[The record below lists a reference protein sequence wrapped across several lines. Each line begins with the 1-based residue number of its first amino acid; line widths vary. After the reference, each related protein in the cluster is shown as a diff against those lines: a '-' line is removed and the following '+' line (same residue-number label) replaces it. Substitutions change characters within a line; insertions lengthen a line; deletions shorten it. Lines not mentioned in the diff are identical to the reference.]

1 MNKKKKATL
10 NGGSALPRISFLEKT
25 LQVKLNYHNQPLF
38 SIYQRGLKYD

>member
-25 LQVKLNYHNQPLF
+25 LQVKLSYHNQSLF
-38 SIYQRGLKYD
+38 SIYQRGLTYD